1 MILDE
6 NLPNNYEDLL
16 KYIKDRNRVCN
27 YISDLINYVEED
39 KPTIFRFLF
48 IYEKLRSL
56 YNITTKDEP
65 LVIDMLT
72 KYWPRWGLF
81 KLVPPSLLTQIIE
94 EKQMVDILVTDLV
107 SILCKAEVKHR
118 IEQEPLIKAINL
130 YQNERIVDKD
140 RYNQFLDRIES
151 KKIKEYIESELDK
164 KRKQYPNDIILED
177 KITDKTHVRRTM
189 LNDLNQNKIEEN

>member
-1 MILDE
+1 MNKYVLEALKELQITPEEYKQIIILGGRKAGVNTALKNLNRIVKRKLDE
-6 NLPNNYEDLL
+6 LDESIDED
-16 KYIKDRNRVCN
+16 IQ
-27 YISDLINYVEED
+27 LIY
-39 KPTIFRFLF
+39 
-48 IYEKLRSL
+48 
-56 YNITTKDEP
+56 
-65 LVIDMLT
+65 
-72 KYWPRWGLF
+72 
-81 KLVPPSLLTQIIE
+81 
-94 EKQMVDILVTDLV
+94 
-107 SILCKAEVKHR
+107 KAEVKHT